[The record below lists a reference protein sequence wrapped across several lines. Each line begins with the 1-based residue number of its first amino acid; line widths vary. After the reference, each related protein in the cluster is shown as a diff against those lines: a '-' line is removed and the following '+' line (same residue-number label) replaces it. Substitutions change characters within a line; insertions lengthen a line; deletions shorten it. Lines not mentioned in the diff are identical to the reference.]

1 MLIVTSMTHQDAFV
15 AGAHLNPAVSIGM
28 LSLRK
33 LTVVQCLF
41 YIVGQLVGAF
51 LASPLVYVVY
61 LSQFNQFDGGRR
73 QIEGPLATGDV
84 FYTVPATGV
93 PNWNCLIDA
102 AVCTCLL
109 LLFIMAI
116 EADFNQL
123 MSNAAKPFALFL
135 LVTTFGFN
143 LSLNC
148 GYPINPVRQRF

>member
-1 MLIVTSMTHQDAFV
+1 M
-15 AGAHLNPAVSIGM
+15 NPAVSIGM

-41 YIVGQLVGAF
+41 YIIGQLAGAF

-73 QIEGPLATGDV
+73 QIEGSLATGDV
-84 FYTVPATGV
+84 FYTVPAAGV
-93 PNWNCLIDA
+93 PNWNCLIDSI
-102 AVCTCLL
+102 VGTCLL

-123 MSNAAKPFALFL
+123 ISNTAKPFALFL
-135 LVTTFGFN
+135 LITTFGFN
-143 LSLNC
+143 MSLNC
-148 GYPINPVRQRF
+148 GNPINPVCRLF